1 MTPRNEIQG
10 LQTMKNGNEIAL
22 VINDL
27 VRAAKGN
34 EYSHAKAADA
44 RRNNDDA
51 DFANQMKLAGWYRED
66 MKAAESKLAGFGIN
80 LEMAS

>member
-1 MTPRNEIQG
+1 
-10 LQTMKNGNEIAL
+10 MKNANEIAL
-22 VINDL
+22 LINDL

-66 MKAAESKLAGFGIN
+66 MKAAEKKLAEFGIDLN
-80 LEMAS
+80 TAA

>member
-1 MTPRNEIQG
+1 
-10 LQTMKNGNEIAL
+10 MKNANEIAL
-22 VINDL
+22 LINDL

-51 DFANQMKLAGWYRED
+51 DFANQMKLAVWYRED
-66 MKAAESKLAGFGIN
+66 MKAAERKLAEFGIDLN
-80 LEMAS
+80 TAA

>member
-1 MTPRNEIQG
+1 
-10 LQTMKNGNEIAL
+10 MKNANEIAL
-22 VINDL
+22 LINDL

-51 DFANQMKLAGWYRED
+51 DFANQMKLAVWYRED
-66 MKAAESKLAGFGIN
+66 MKAAEKKLAEFGIDLN
-80 LEMAS
+80 TAA